1 MRNAIARILAFC
13 LKEAKEV
20 VQQPLLV
27 LSLLLG
33 PALILLL
40 FGLGYQSDRPSIA
53 ALLVVPAHPPAS
65 YPVEGITQATTASF
79 NLVGIVHER
88 DMALARLNGSEVT
101 VVEIWPDTLD
111 QLVSGGQKI
120 PVEFYSNE
128 INPLNAQWIQYL
140 AYAQINEINKTLLT
154 DLAKQSKSEIDDLQL
169 FLSDARAQ
177 VQVLRTG
184 VTIIRQDQQLAR
196 LEQTA
201 GTLSASA
208 ALISSDARGDLTQ
221 LQSDLRELREAQ
233 QRGQLGE
240 QQQYLEQTA
249 ERIDRLD
256 QVAKQIKGV
265 PADVM
270 VSPLTHQYHSLARTE
285 LDPMKFYSP
294 AVLALL
300 IQHIAVAL
308 GALSLVRERL
318 LGSIELF
325 RVAPITPLQMLVGK
339 YLGHMLFICTMIAL
353 LTLVIVYGLG
363 VPFLGSIW
371 WFGLEVLLLVCAAL
385 GVGFTISAIAATDSQ
400 AVQLSMLVLL
410 MSIFFS
416 GFFLSLDSFLPV
428 IRGLS
433 LVIPLTHGIIA
444 FQSELFNGRLRDY
457 APLLWLGTIAIVT
470 FLTAWFFTARQFRR
484 I

>member
-1 MRNAIARILAFC
+1 MRDAIGRMLAFG

-40 FGLGYQSDRPSIA
+40 FGLGYQSDRPTIS
-53 ALLVVPAHPPAS
+53 ALLVVPAHPPAY
-65 YPVEGITQATTASF
+65 YPIEGITQAAMASF
-79 NLVGIVHER
+79 NLVGVVHER
-88 DMALARLNGSEVT
+88 NAALTQLNGGAVM
-101 VVEIWPDTLD
+101 VVEAWPDTLD
-111 QLVSGGQKI
+111 RLATGGQKI
-120 PVEFYSNE
+120 PVEFFSNE

-154 DLAKQSKSEIDDLQL
+154 DLANRSKTEVDDLEP
-169 FLSDARAQ
+169 FLRDAREQ
-177 VQVLRTG
+177 VQALRAG

-196 LEQTA
+196 LESTA
-201 GTLSASA
+201 GMLSASVA
-208 ALISSDARGDLTQ
+208 MIGPDARSDLAQ

-233 QRGQLGE
+233 QRGQLSE
-240 QQQYLEQTA
+240 QQQHLDQTA
-249 ERIDRLD
+249 ERIDRLE
-256 QVAKQIKGV
+256 QVAGLIKTV
-265 PADVM
+265 PADVL
-270 VSPLTHQYHSLARTE
+270 VSPLTHLYHSLARTE
-285 LDPMKFYSP
+285 LDPMKFYAP

-318 LGSIELF
+318 LGSMELF
-325 RVAPITPLQMLVGK
+325 RVAPVTPIQMLVGK
-339 YLGHMLFICTMIAL
+339 YLGHLLFLCAMIAL

-371 WFGLEVLLLVCAAL
+371 WFGLEVLLLVFAAL

-410 MSIFFS
+410 LSIFFS

-433 LVIPLTHGIIA
+433 LAIPLTHGISA

-457 APLLWLGTIAIVT
+457 APLLWLGMIAVVT
-470 FLTAWFFTARQFRR
+470 FLTAWYFTARQFRR